1 MVKVLQGISKNKI
14 TKKSILAI
22 GNFDGFHIGHRSI
35 IKAGK
40 QIAKKIKRNLEFLL
54 LILFLT
60 SILQKTITTN

>member
-1 MVKVLQGISKNKI
+1 MVKVLQGISNNKI
-14 TKKSILAI
+14 TQKSILAI
-22 GNFDGFHIGHRSI
+22 GNFDGFHIGHQSI

-60 SILQKTITTN
+60 SILQKTITLN